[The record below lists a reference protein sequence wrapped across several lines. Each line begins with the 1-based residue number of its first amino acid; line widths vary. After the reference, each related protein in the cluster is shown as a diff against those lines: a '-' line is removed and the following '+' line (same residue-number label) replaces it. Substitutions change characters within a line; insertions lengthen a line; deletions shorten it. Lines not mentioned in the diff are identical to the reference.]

1 MSKEEKISIAR
12 KFYDS
17 LNLVDYNLE
26 IKRDEEINADFIW
39 ILNMRGPGGLIIAD
53 DGSYLFCQSRHGYD
67 YWKEEFKK
75 GVRNK

>member
-39 ILNMRGPGGLIIAD
+39 ILDMRGPGGLIIAD
-53 DGSYLFCQSRHGYD
+53 DGSYLFTVHYYHPCILIYRLADS
-67 YWKEEFKK
+67 
-75 GVRNK
+75 

>member
-39 ILNMRGPGGLIIAD
+39 ILDMR
-53 DGSYLFCQSRHGYD
+53 
-67 YWKEEFKK
+67 
-75 GVRNK
+75 